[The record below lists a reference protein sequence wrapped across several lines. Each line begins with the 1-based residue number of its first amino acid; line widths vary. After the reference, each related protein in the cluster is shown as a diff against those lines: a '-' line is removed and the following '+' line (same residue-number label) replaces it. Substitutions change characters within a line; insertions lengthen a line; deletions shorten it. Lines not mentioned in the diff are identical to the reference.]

1 MKPALPEK
9 VEKYLDKYGCKR
21 WELEIESELKFDCVI
36 VVPAIAE
43 YDNIITLLN
52 SLSENEFN
60 KKYKVVVIFVIN
72 SIDTS
77 TQEVKT
83 ENQKTLELLKEIQ
96 NKNSFISSD
105 CKKK

>member
-9 VEKYLDKYGCKR
+9 VQRYLDKYGWKR
-21 WELEIESELKFDCVI
+21 WELETESELKFDCVI

-60 KKYKVVVIFVIN
+60 KNYKVAVIFVIN
-72 SIDTS
+72 SIVTS
-77 TQEVKT
+77 SAEVKT
-83 ENQKTLELLKEIQ
+83 ENQKTLELLKEIL
-96 NKNSFISSD
+96 NKNS
-105 CKKK
+105 